1 MQGKEEKEEEEEE
14 IRDGAHESFGVFDTR
29 YRWACIAT
37 DRARNFGIRLSFFY
51 DE

>member
-1 MQGKEEKEEEEEE
+1 MQEEEKEEEAEE

-29 YRWACIAT
+29 YRWLASRPRPLPWHTTFI
-37 DRARNFGIRLSFFY
+37 FY